1 MTDLEYNT
9 QRKSIPLPEYGR
21 NLQKMVTKVVNMK
34 DREKRTR
41 YAHQIIEI
49 MIQINPTAKDSP
61 ELRHK
66 LWDHL
71 HIMSDFKLDIDSP
84 FPLPDKEVLKTQP
97 ELLSYP
103 DDNLKYN
110 YYGRIIQNIIDV
122 VAEMENGQEKDFHAK
137 NIANQMKKSYL
148 MWNRDT
154 VEDSLIIQHLSELSN
169 NKIKLP
175 ENFQLKRS
183 SELVGHQQMNKRKG
197 GSQGQQGKKRKRI
210 KYNPQGK

>member
-34 DREKRTR
+34 DREKRTQ

-49 MIQINPTAKDSP
+49 MIQIYSAAKEKDSP

-71 HIMSDFKLDIDSP
+71 HIMSDFKLDVDSP
-84 FPLPDKEVLKTQP
+84 FPLPDKEVLTTLPKPLT
-97 ELLSYP
+97 YP

-110 YYGRIIQNIIDV
+110 YYGRIIQNIIDI
-122 VAEMENGQEKDFHAK
+122 VAEMEDGQEKDFLAK

-154 VEDSLIIQHLSELSN
+154 VEDSLIVQHLSEISN

-183 SELVGHQQMNKRKG
+183 SELIGQQQMNKRKSN
-197 GSQGQQGKKRKRI
+197 SQGQQRKKRKKV
-210 KYNPQGK
+210 KYNP

>member
-97 ELLSYP
+97 EQLSYP

-122 VAEMENGQEKDFHAK
+122 RKDKGMVKFVFNDHFWGIQLDGATGKLLQIERRNSDMIENIHDGSILDH
-137 NIANQMKKSYL
+137 YL
-148 MWNRDT
+148 GTTGEPIKVVYTTIMGLGL
-154 VEDSLIIQHLSELSN
+154 LIFTITGFWLWYG
-169 NKIKLP
+169 P
-175 ENFQLKRS
+175 KR
-183 SELVGHQQMNKRKG
+183 M
-197 GSQGQQGKKRKRI
+197 
-210 KYNPQGK
+210 